1 MLHLHLVTTD
11 TALPSINVFFLF
23 SLFSYLSYVNVR
35 CKWGKTRAI
44 LHAARL
50 RTITTL
56 WHERSTWLAVF
67 TLIKPHAGAARAEMQ
82 SWNILEFKSS
92 WRRAVTE
99 MIMFY
104 GQLPL
109 RYIYTLSWCCVFNLI
124 DNHSLNY
131 IKLLWY
137 WFRFNSVLQ
146 RETLIVDNL
155 GRSHLSV
162 CFWALWQHNQTTLY
176 SRKTFSLWQLRS
188 IQRPGNPAHIHFPMG
203 VGQILTGWRL
213 LNPVF
218 NYLWGNPLL
227 HWCNTEKWI

>member
-1 MLHLHLVTTD
+1 MSGVNGVKHGPFFMLLDFV
-11 TALPSINVFFLF
+11 PSPLCDMNVPHGLQC
-23 SLFSYLSYVNVR
+23 SLSSNP
-35 CKWGKTRAI
+35 
-44 LHAARL
+44 
-50 RTITTL
+50 TL
-56 WHERSTWLAVF
+56 GQQEQSWH
-67 TLIKPHAGAARAEMQ
+67 
-82 SWNILEFKSS
+82 SWNILDFKSS
-92 WRRAVTE
+92 WRRAVTEIYTE

-124 DNHSLNY
+124 DNLSLNY

-137 WFRFNSVLQ
+137 WLRFNSVLQ
-146 RETLIVDNL
+146 RETLIGDNL

-162 CFWALWQHNQTTLY
+162 CFWALWQHNQTTPY

-218 NYLWGNPLL
+218 NFLFVRQSFVTLM
-227 HWCNTEKWI
+227 